1 MKKMTK
7 MGMYLLLC
15 FMTFALFS
23 CSQSLDEDVQSMKKD
38 LPKDCG
44 GGMKIIN
51 IENKADFLEMTMSM
65 NEDEVRMDN
74 PLMETMLQAM
84 AGQMKEEFLK
94 SDDIK
99 PLMSKCKEENKGFKV
114 IMEGETSKASVTF
127 LEIPLEEL
135 QKQQDL

>member
-23 CSQSLDEDVQSMKKD
+23 CSQSLDEAVQSMKKD

-44 GGMKIIN
+44 SGMKMTN
-51 IENKADFLEMTMSM
+51 IENKADALELTMTMA
-65 NEDEVRMDN
+65 EDKMRLDN
-74 PLMETMLQAM
+74 PIMEQMLKSM
-84 AGQMKEEFLK
+84 ADQLKEEFFN
-94 SDDIK
+94 SSDIK
-99 PLMSKCKEENKGFKV
+99 PLLSKCKEENKGFKV
-114 IMEGETSKASVTF
+114 TMEGETTHAAVTF

-135 QKQQDL
+135 QNQKDL